1 MNENISSMLRR
12 IDVLTHS
19 SVRIETAKGKVIYID
34 PYEMDGIRADADI
47 VFFTHS
53 HYDHY
58 STDDADL
65 VMKGTTLMVYPE
77 DMDEQIVEDYD
88 IPEEDRCRVT
98 PGQSCN
104 FRGWSFDTVAA
115 YNIKAAF
122 HPKKNHWVGYILKI
136 DGLRIYIAGDT
147 DATAEAKNVR
157 CDIALLPVGGKFTM
171 DAEEAAELTRAITPQ
186 VVIPTHYGTV
196 AGTPEDGE
204 RFKDLVGEDCDVV
217 LKM

>member
-1 MNENISSMLRR
+1 MNDTITSALKR

-19 SVRIETAKGKVIYID
+19 SVRIETAKHKVIYID

-58 STDDADL
+58 STEDADL

-77 DMDEQIVEDYD
+77 DMEEQTVEDYD
-88 IPEEDRCRVT
+88 IPDEDRCRVS
-98 PGQSCN
+98 PGQSYN

-115 YNIKAAF
+115 YNLEAEF
-122 HPKKNHWVGYILKI
+122 HPKKNHWVGYILKL

-147 DATAEAKNVR
+147 DDTPEARNVR
-157 CDIALLPVGGKFTM
+157 CDIALLPIGGTFTM
-171 DAEEAAELTRAITPQ
+171 DAEKAAELTRAVAPQ

-196 AGTPEDGE
+196 VGSPEDGE
-204 RFKDLVGEDCDVV
+204 HFKDLVGSNCDVV
-217 LKM
+217 LKL